1 MQMKEQKKTLAGK
14 DVMRQRNLRVT
25 AFDCD
30 TFLFS
35 SLRHYVETAAH
46 NSFCVRF
53 LAAASL
59 QGLVQE
65 GTMTSLCIAMT
76 EEQHKSMVVDCTG
89 AQLQLHN
96 AGEITVVNTPVFLR
110 AAETPW
116 F

>member
-1 MQMKEQKKTLAGK
+1 MQMKEQKKTLTGK
-14 DVMRQRNLRVT
+14 DALRQRNLWVT
-25 AFDCD
+25 AFVCD

-35 SLRHYVETAAH
+35 SYRNYVEIAAY

-76 EEQHKSMVVDCTG
+76 EEQHKSMVVDCIG
-89 AQLQLHN
+89 AQPQLHN
-96 AGEITVVNTPVFLR
+96 AGEITAVNTLIFLR

-116 F
+116 C